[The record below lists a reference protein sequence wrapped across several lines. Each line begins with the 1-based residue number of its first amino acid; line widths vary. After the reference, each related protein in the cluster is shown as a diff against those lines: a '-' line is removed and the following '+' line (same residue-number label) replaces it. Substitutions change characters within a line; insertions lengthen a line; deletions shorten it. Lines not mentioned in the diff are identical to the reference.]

1 MDERY
6 QAFLMADPSF
16 YDAMHS
22 EATAGT
28 SFRVA
33 ERDLPGGW
41 RRYEQDDWFVI
52 DPQTAGL
59 PMQGWKIHASATQ
72 GNAERVLETVWDYCV
87 PRGIEFKFL
96 RSPSA
101 LTSRVAKYAPRGY
114 SGKLVTIYPPDD
126 GVCLTILEELGA
138 LLHGEP
144 NPYILSDLRWRKGP
158 LFVRYGAF
166 VNQYTVN
173 DAGRVVAAIADGD
186 GNLVAD
192 RRDPVFYVPPWV
204 TLPDFLTPQMA
215 ARNAVTVTDLPY
227 TIESVLHFS
236 NGGGIYTGTDKRT
249 GAQVVL
255 KEGRPHAGL
264 DALGH
269 DAVRRVEREYEIL
282 KRLEGIPGV
291 PVAHDLFWVGEH
303 RFLAMDFVEGDVLS
317 KALVMQYP
325 LIDPSAG
332 PAEVKAYT
340 EWAVHIQEQL
350 EATLAAV
357 HERGVVYGDLH
368 LFNVIVR
375 EDGTIALLDYEVA
388 APVEESTRPALGNPG
403 FFAPRVSTG
412 FGIDHY
418 SLACM
423 RLALFLPMTNLLG
436 LHRVKA
442 REFAEIITEHFPV
455 APEFLAKAVDVIV
468 PPETPRMPRP
478 RLEPD
483 QAEWP
488 RLRDSLARAIV
499 ASATPDRDDRLFPGD
514 IEQFSTGGL
523 GLGYGA
529 AGVLYALNA
538 TGGGRHQQ
546 FEDWLVTRA
555 TNPPTGTRI
564 GLFDGLHGAAFALG
578 DLGYRQEALDVLDIA
593 LREKWESVGSDLG
606 SGLAGMG
613 LNLLHFADETGE
625 PALRDAGLRA
635 AGLIGERLDALP
647 DDYSPTTSGGENPY
661 AGLMR
666 GWSGQ
671 AWFLMRAYDD
681 TGDTGFLDR
690 AAIALRQDLRCCV
703 VRDNGSLEVNEG
715 WRSMPY
721 LGTGSTGIG
730 MILSEFLAR
739 RHDDQFAE
747 AARQAEMAARSAMY
761 ILPGLFNGRSGIL
774 YYRVHSSADPLT
786 DPQVAKQIRN
796 LAWHALPYGDGMAF
810 PGNEML
816 RLSMDLATGT
826 AGVLLALGTVLHDR
840 PVTIPL
846 LSAARKAAPQTP
858 APTGAGQ

>member
-22 EATAGT
+22 EATAGA

-33 ERDLPGGW
+33 ARELPEGW

-52 DPQTAGL
+52 DPQPTGL

-72 GNAERVLETVWDYCV
+72 GNAERVLEIVWDYCV

-114 SGKLVTIYPPDD
+114 SGKLVTIYPADD
-126 GVCLTILEELGA
+126 GACETILEELGE
-138 LLHGEP
+138 LLDGEP

-173 DAGRVVAAIADGD
+173 DAGRVVPAIADGD
-186 GNLVAD
+186 GNLVPD

-204 TLPDFLTPQMA
+204 TLPDFLAPQLA
-215 ARNAVTVTDLPY
+215 ARNEVTVTDLPY

-236 NGGGIYTGTDKRT
+236 NGGGIYTGRDKRT
-249 GAQVVL
+249 NAQVVL

-291 PVAHDLFWVGEH
+291 PAAYDLLWVGEH
-303 RFLAMDFVEGDVLS
+303 RFLAMEFVEGDVLG
-317 KALVMQYP
+317 KAIVRRYP
-325 LIDPSAG
+325 LIDPSMG
-332 PAEVKAYT
+332 PDEFRAYT
-340 EWAVHIQEQL
+340 EWATHIQEQL
-350 EATLAAV
+350 DATLAAV

-368 LFNVIVR
+368 LFNVLVR
-375 EDGTIALLDYEVA
+375 EDDTIALLDYEVA
-388 APVEESTRPALGNPG
+388 SPVEESTRPALGNPG
-403 FFAPRVSTG
+403 FFAPRVNKG
-412 FGIDHY
+412 FAIDEY

-423 RLALFLPMTNLLG
+423 RLALFLPMTNLVG

-455 APEFLAKAVDVIV
+455 APEFVAKAVDVIV
-468 PPETPRMPRP
+468 PADTPRTQRP
-478 RLEPD
+478 RIEPD
-483 QAEWP
+483 PAQWP
-488 RLRDSLARAIV
+488 QLRDGLVRAIL

-514 IEQFSTGGL
+514 IEQFATGGL

-529 AGVLYALNA
+529 AGVLHAITA
-538 TGGGRHQQ
+538 TGGGRHP
-546 FEDWLVTRA
+546 ELEKWLVTRA

-564 GLFDGLHGAAFALG
+564 GLFDGLHGAAFTLKN
-578 DLGYRQEALDVLDIA
+578 LGYHQEALDVVDIA

-613 LNLLHFADETGE
+613 LNLLHLADETGE
-625 PALRDAGLRA
+625 PALREAALRA
-635 AGLIGERLDALP
+635 AGLVAERLDGVP
-647 DDYSPTTSGGENPY
+647 DDDSPTTSGGENAY

-671 AWFLMRAYDD
+671 ALLLMRAYDD
-681 TGDTGFLDR
+681 TGDLGFLDR
-690 AAIALRQDLRCCV
+690 AAVALRQDLRCCV

-715 WRSMPY
+715 WRTMPY
-721 LGTGSTGIG
+721 LGTGSAGIG
-730 MILSEFLAR
+730 LVLDEYLAR
-739 RHDDQFAE
+739 RHDEQFAE
-747 AARQAEMAARSAMY
+747 AARGAEYAARSTMY
-761 ILPGLFNGRSGIL
+761 ILPGLFNGRAGIL
-774 YYRVHSSADPLT
+774 YYRLQQSADLRNDPL
-786 DPQVAKQIRN
+786 VAKQIRN
-796 LAWHALPYGDGMAF
+796 LAWHALPYGGGMAF
-810 PGNEML
+810 PGQEML

-826 AGVLLALGTVLHDR
+826 AGVLLALGAALHDQ

-846 LSAARKAAPQTP
+846 LPAARKAAPQTP